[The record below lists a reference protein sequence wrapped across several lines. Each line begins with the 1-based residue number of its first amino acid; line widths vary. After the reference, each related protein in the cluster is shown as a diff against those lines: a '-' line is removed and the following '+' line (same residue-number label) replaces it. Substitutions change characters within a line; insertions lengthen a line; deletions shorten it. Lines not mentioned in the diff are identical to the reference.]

1 MQVDLLV
8 IGLGYV
14 GLPLVREATK
24 AGLSV
29 VGYDVGQGVVNGLN
43 GGHSHVDD
51 ISDDDVARMLAAGFR
66 ATTSEPGAGE
76 PDTIVICV
84 PTPLSEADGPDLTAV
99 RAASE
104 TAGRLLRRGTLVV
117 LESTTYPG
125 TTDELVR
132 PILEKA
138 SGLSAGVDFNLAFSP
153 ERIDPGNP
161 VYGLRNTPKVVGG
174 LTPDCTAVAARFYR
188 QVCDQVI
195 EAKSPREAEM
205 AKLLENTYRH
215 VNIAL
220 VNEMAVFCHEL
231 GVDLWDAIRC
241 ASTKPFGFQP
251 FYPGPGVGGH
261 CIPIDPNYLSYK
273 VRTLGYPFRFVEL
286 AQEINSRMPGYVV
299 DRAAELL
306 NRHAKPLNGANVLLL
321 GVTYKR
327 DIADQRE
334 SPARPI
340 ARRLLAR
347 GAVLAYHDPHVPDW
361 AIDGQPVRRATDLDT
376 EIVTADV
383 VILLQDHSQYD
394 LEQLAGE
401 AKLFFDTR
409 GKLAGPAGRD
419 RPRPRPC
426 PSPPRTPRR
435 CNRRCASSSAP
446 WCTIRRTPGSCTAR
460 SGRCWMPGTRSPTS
474 RRSARATSP
483 PGRS

>member
-1 MQVDLLV
+1 
-8 IGLGYV
+8 
-14 GLPLVREATK
+14 
-24 AGLSV
+24 
-29 VGYDVGQGVVNGLN
+29 
-43 GGHSHVDD
+43 
-51 ISDDDVARMLAAGFR
+51 
-66 ATTSEPGAGE
+66 
-76 PDTIVICV
+76 
-84 PTPLSEADGPDLTAV
+84 
-99 RAASE
+99 
-104 TAGRLLRRGTLVV
+104 
-117 LESTTYPG
+117 
-125 TTDELVR
+125 
-132 PILEKA
+132 
-138 SGLSAGVDFNLAFSP
+138 
-153 ERIDPGNP
+153 
-161 VYGLRNTPKVVGG
+161 
-174 LTPDCTAVAARFYR
+174 
-188 QVCDQVI
+188 VCDQVV

-231 GVDLWDAIRC
+231 GIDLWDAIRC

-347 GAVLAYHDPHVPDW
+347 DAVLAYHDPFVGEW
-361 AIDGQPVRRATDLDT
+361 AIDGREIRRATDLDA
-376 EIVTADV
+376 ELATADV
-383 VILLQDHSQYD
+383 TILLQDHSCYD
-394 LEQLAGE
+394 LGNLVAGS
-401 AKLFFDTR
+401 KLLLDTR
-409 GKLAGPAGRD
+409 GKLTWHGLGGPN
-419 RPRPRPC
+419 
-426 PSPPRTPRR
+426 TE
-435 CNRRCASSSAP
+435 
-446 WCTIRRTPGSCTAR
+446 TL
-460 SGRCWMPGTRSPTS
+460 
-474 RRSARATSP
+474 
-483 PGRS
+483 